1 MCGILGSLTNAASAQ
16 TRDAAL
22 ARLHHRGPDDGGTWQ
37 DGQVFLGM
45 RRLSI
50 IDLAGG
56 QQPIWNEDHTCCI
69 VYNGELYNFQDLR
82 PQLEARGH
90 VFRTRSDTEV
100 VLHAYEE
107 WDVDCLRRFNGMFA
121 IAIWDAPRQRLFLA
135 RDRIGEKPLYYFRSG
150 TKLAF
155 ASEMKALLAD
165 PDIPREL
172 NPRGLANFLSF
183 GHAVAPDTIYKHI
196 YKLLPGHYLIAQESG
211 VKTTEYWDV
220 GDEPQITPGTILS
233 EEQYAEKILTLCDD
247 SVRRR
252 MIADVPV
259 DA

>member
-107 WDVDCLRRFNGMFA
+107 WGPLCLRRFNGMFA
-121 IAIWDAPRQRLFLA
+121 LAIWDTKSQSLFLA
-135 RDRIGEKPLYYFRSG
+135 RDRVGEKPLYYFRDGSR
-150 TKLAF
+150 LVF
-155 ASEMKALLAD
+155 ASEIKAILAD
-165 PDIPREL
+165 PTVARRLHLP
-172 NPRGLANFLSF
+172 GLANF
-183 GHAVAPDTIYKHI
+183 
-196 YKLLPGHYLIAQESG
+196 
-211 VKTTEYWDV
+211 
-220 GDEPQITPGTILS
+220 
-233 EEQYAEKILTLCDD
+233 
-247 SVRRR
+247 
-252 MIADVPV
+252 
-259 DA
+259 